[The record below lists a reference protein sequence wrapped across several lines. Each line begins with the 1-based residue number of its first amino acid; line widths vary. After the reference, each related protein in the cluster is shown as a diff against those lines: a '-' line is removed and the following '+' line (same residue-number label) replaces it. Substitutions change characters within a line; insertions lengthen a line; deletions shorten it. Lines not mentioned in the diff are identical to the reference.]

1 VDAISAQPG
10 PEAGALLSLQ
20 GLSVELRGARPPLV
34 LVEDVDLELAA
45 GETLCLVG
53 ESGCGKSLTALALP
67 GLLPP
72 ELVRRSRR
80 LLWRG
85 REIGALGEREQRRLR
100 GAEMAFVFQEPMT
113 SLNPV
118 LTIGTQIGEG
128 LRTHR
133 RLSPAA
139 ARARAAE
146 LLAEVGVPAA
156 AERLRAYPHEL
167 SGGLRQRALI
177 AMALACDPALLI
189 ADEPTTALDVSLQAQ
204 VLALL
209 AALQQRRGLALL
221 FITHDLAVVAE
232 LGGRVLVMY
241 AGQVVEAAPAA
252 ALFAAPAHPYTRA
265 LLASLPRI
273 DRRSPLTGIPG
284 NVPPAGRAPAGCRF
298 RDRCPLA
305 AAGCAEP
312 QSLRPLAAGRAVR
325 CWLAAE
331 AGPWA

>member
-1 VDAISAQPG
+1 VETIGAQRV
-10 PEAGALLSLQ
+10 PEAGSLLSLQ
-20 GLSVELRGARPPLV
+20 GLSVELCGRRPPLV
-34 LVEDVDLELAA
+34 LVEDLDLDLAA
-45 GETLCLVG
+45 GATLCLVG

-72 ELVRRSRR
+72 GLVRRSRR
-80 LLWRG
+80 FLWRG
-85 REIGALGEREQRRLR
+85 REIGVLGEREQRRLR
-100 GAEMAFVFQEPMT
+100 GAEMAVVFQEPMT

-128 LRTHR
+128 LRAHR
-133 RLSPAA
+133 RLSRAA
-139 ARARAAE
+139 ARARSGE

-156 AERLRAYPHEL
+156 AARLGAYPHEL

-209 AALQQRRGLALL
+209 GDLQRRRGLALL

-241 AGQVVEAAPAA
+241 AGQVVETAPAA

-273 DRRSPLTGIPG
+273 DRRSPLAGIPG
-284 NVPPAGRAPAGCRF
+284 SVPPAGRAPAGCRF

-305 AAGCAEP
+305 RADCAEP
-312 QSLRPLAAGRAVR
+312 QVLRALTADRAVR
-325 CWLAAE
+325 CWLAEAE
-331 AGPWA
+331 S